1 MDIPTTLRTALD
13 AELAAIP
20 TRRLQRATATLI
32 TRYRDDRPEA
42 GAPLLVDDADIAAYA
57 AYRMPA
63 TYAAVVAVLE
73 QTAAQWLGEP
83 PRSLLDAGA
92 GPGTAMWAALEI
104 WPELEQVTL
113 LERDTRMI
121 ALGRRLAT
129 HADADVV
136 RDARWQ
142 QTDLLS
148 EWETEQHDLVIAT
161 YVLNELP
168 EARQA
173 EVVERLWY
181 ATSGALMLV
190 EPGTPAGFARIR
202 QARQQLLAEGAAM
215 LAPCPHERACPLP
228 DHDWCHFG
236 QRVNRSRVQRAA
248 KGGTLSYE
256 DEKYSYVAVARHPAG
271 QIAARV
277 IRRPR
282 ILPGRVELELCTPE
296 GLRSTLVTRAKDRR
310 AFRIARGLG
319 WGGALPVDDGAG
331 EPHSTCL

>member
-1 MDIPTTLRTALD
+1 MDLPATLRTALD

-20 TRRLQRATATLI
+20 VRQLRRATATLI
-32 TRYRDDRPEA
+32 TRYRADRPEA
-42 GAPLLVDDADIAAYA
+42 GAPLLADDADIAAYA

-63 TYAAVVAVLE
+63 TFAAIAAALE
-73 QTAAQWLGEP
+73 QAAETSLAET

-104 WPELEQVTL
+104 WPELERVTL
-113 LERDTRMI
+113 LERDARMI
-121 ALGRRLAT
+121 ALGRRLA
-129 HADADVV
+129 ARAGAAAL
-136 RDARWQ
+136 RDARWE
-142 QTDLLS
+142 QTDLLDP
-148 EWETEQHDLVIAT
+148 WDTGHHDLVIAA

-168 EARQA
+168 ETRLA
-173 EVVERLWY
+173 EIVARLWT
-181 ATSGALMLV
+181 AAGGALVLV

-202 QARQQLLAEGAAM
+202 QARHQLLADGATM

-228 DHDWCHFG
+228 DYDWCHFG
-236 QRVNRSRVQRAA
+236 QRINRSRVQRAA

-256 DEKYSYVAVARHPAG
+256 DEKYSYVAVARHPVG

-296 GLRSTLVTRAKDRR
+296 GLRSASVTRARDRPAYR
-310 AFRIARGLG
+310 VARGLG
-319 WGGALPVDDGAG
+319 WGAALPADDDAG
-331 EPHSTCL
+331 